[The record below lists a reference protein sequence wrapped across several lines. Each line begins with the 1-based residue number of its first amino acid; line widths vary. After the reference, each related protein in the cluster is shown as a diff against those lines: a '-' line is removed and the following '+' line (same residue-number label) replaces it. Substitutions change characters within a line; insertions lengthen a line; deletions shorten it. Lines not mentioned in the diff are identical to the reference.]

1 MILMQKKIILMT
13 VRTTKPTITIIYTSS
28 PMIYSRILTITS
40 MLAILA
46 ACLSFL
52 SSCRTDN
59 QGYPKSVFISAEG
72 DSVTIEGEKWVS
84 FVEFL
89 NNDTFNAPTETAF
102 DEQRNVM
109 IYKYGWLTVE
119 SPKFGHTLTLTANP
133 NKTTAQRTISI
144 QPTFINSSE
153 YGLIKVTQGYAMK

>member
-1 MILMQKKIILMT
+1 
-13 VRTTKPTITIIYTSS
+13 
-28 PMIYSRILTITS
+28 MIYSRILTITS

-46 ACLSFL
+46 TCLSFL

-72 DSVTIEGEKWVS
+72 DSVTNEGEKWVS